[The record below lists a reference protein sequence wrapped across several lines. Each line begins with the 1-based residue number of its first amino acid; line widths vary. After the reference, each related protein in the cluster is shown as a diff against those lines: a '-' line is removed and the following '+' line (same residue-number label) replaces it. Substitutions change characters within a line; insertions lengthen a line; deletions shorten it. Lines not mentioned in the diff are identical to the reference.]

1 MSAARALFGERGYAG
16 TSVDE
21 VVRAAGVT
29 KGALYHHFRDKD
41 DLLRSV
47 VEEVKRDVTVVAGT
61 AFSDAA
67 ERPDPLETIVLGCW
81 ALIDGFSDPAVQRI
95 AILDARAVLD
105 AATRRD
111 LDARYE
117 VALVRGALRRAMNL
131 GAIVRQPLAPMAHI
145 LAGAL
150 AEACALIAEA
160 DDPTAAQ
167 LDARAIVASLIEGL
181 RDRGPHPTG

>member
-1 MSAARALFGERGYAG
+1 M
-16 TSVDE
+16 
-21 VVRAAGVT
+21 
-29 KGALYHHFRDKD
+29 
-41 DLLRSV
+41 
-47 VEEVKRDVTVVAGT
+47 EEVKRDVTVVAGRT
-61 AFSDAA
+61 FVDAA
-67 ERPDPLETIVLGCW
+67 EAPDPIDTIVLGCW

-160 DDPTAAQ
+160 EDAPAATK
-167 LDARAIVASLIEGL
+167 DARAVVASLLEGL
-181 RDRGPHPTG
+181 RARE